1 MGRRPPD
8 VEITGR
14 TATICGLYPEDFPAA
29 SSAILTWL
37 DRLRATSPMARARS
51 TNHLPVACAQ
61 IPDRPAAVL
70 SGQDMTI
77 THLAELTTIDMLA
90 TD

>member
-1 MGRRPPD
+1 
-8 VEITGR
+8 
-14 TATICGLYPEDFPAA
+14 
-29 SSAILTWL
+29 
-37 DRLRATSPMARARS
+37 MARARS